1 MPVLALDNVAA
12 AADADRPARA
22 LGRLDTL
29 DGLVGIREAGAA
41 IELVAVWAIESINW
55 NLTPPEDVAAS

>member
-1 MPVLALDNVAA
+1 MPILALDDVAA
-12 AADADRPARA
+12 AADADRLTRA

-29 DGLVGIREAGAA
+29 DGLVGIREAGASV
-41 IELVAVWAIESINW
+41 ELVPVRAIESINW